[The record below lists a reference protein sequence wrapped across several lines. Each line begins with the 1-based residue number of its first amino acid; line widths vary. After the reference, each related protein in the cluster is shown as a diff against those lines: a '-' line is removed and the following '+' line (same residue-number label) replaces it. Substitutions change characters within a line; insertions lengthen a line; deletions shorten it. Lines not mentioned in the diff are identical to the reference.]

1 MRLSESD
8 VGPRMFGRKRQS
20 SDVGPAASER
30 PRRQVAQRVA
40 QVASKVVRALS
51 VRKRNRT
58 DTQGPP
64 FVQNYRAFGSASQ
77 MLTQPMHAE
86 NGQSDPSREISR
98 HRKEPGSQGRLAQS
112 FPSEART
119 LERDFVCSLDH
130 AGTRWY
136 GRMYVC
142 RSSVCFTGSGISL
155 STTKPANISV
165 VSLPTE
171 MRAEW
176 QSFQSVQHA
185 NKCEGRKIWR
195 RSAVKIAFVDVTR
208 VSKEMTLGVCP
219 NAITVAT
226 ARRHYIFTNFMR
238 RDCAFGLLAERWQQ
252 AVRGQEP
259 AIVTKP
265 GAKGCLDP
273 CAETT
278 PSAAQHSNMRPNKPF
293 RKRL

>member
-1 MRLSESD
+1 MCSDKVIAPQRTNSMRLSESD

-155 STTKPANISV
+155 GTTKPANISV

-219 NAITVAT
+219 NAIT
-226 ARRHYIFTNFMR
+226 
-238 RDCAFGLLAERWQQ
+238 
-252 AVRGQEP
+252 
-259 AIVTKP
+259 
-265 GAKGCLDP
+265 
-273 CAETT
+273 
-278 PSAAQHSNMRPNKPF
+278 
-293 RKRL
+293 